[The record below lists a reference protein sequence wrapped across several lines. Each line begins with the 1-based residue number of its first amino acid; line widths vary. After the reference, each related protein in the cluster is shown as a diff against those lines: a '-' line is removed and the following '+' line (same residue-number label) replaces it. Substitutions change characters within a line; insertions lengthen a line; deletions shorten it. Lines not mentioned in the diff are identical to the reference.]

1 MSLNKV
7 IISGG
12 GTGGHIFP
20 AVAIANKI
28 KEVYPNCEILFV
40 GAEGKMEMEKVPKA
54 GYKIVGLPI
63 RGLQRKLTLSNLMFP
78 FKLISSL
85 CKAKRIIKEFKPDIA
100 IGVGG
105 YASAA
110 TLRVASRMG
119 VPTLIQEQN
128 SYPGITNKWLAS
140 RAKTICV
147 AYENL
152 DRFFPKEK
160 IVMTGNP
167 VRMEMVNIE
176 VKREKALAHFRLDPY
191 KKTVLIIGGSLG
203 ARTLNESF
211 KLQIQKLIEADIQLI
226 WQCGKVYY
234 DQLKQDLDAG
244 LRLRSAT
251 GNHSESSNE
260 NRSLSGVEVTPIYL
274 SDFVYEMDL
283 AYAAADLIVSRAGAI
298 SVSEVCLVGK
308 PVILVPSPN
317 VAEDHQTK
325 NAMALVQK
333 NAAVLVKDIDAK
345 NQLVDK
351 TIELLNDQKACAD
364 LSKNIK
370 TLAIPDAPE
379 RILKEIEKLIA
390 ADGLAPSH

>member
-63 RGLQRKLTLSNLMFP
+63 RGLQRKLTLSNFMFP

-85 CKAKRIIKEFKPDIA
+85 WKAKRIIKEFKPDIA

-167 VRMEMVNIE
+167 VRMEMVNIAG
-176 VKREKALAHFRLDPY
+176 KREKALEHFKLNPS

-211 KLQIQKLIEADIQLI
+211 KLQVQKLIEADIQLI
-226 WQCGKVYY
+226 WQCGKVYV
-234 DQLKQDLDAG
+234 DQLNTDIKASRG
-244 LRLRSAT
+244 
-251 GNHSESSNE
+251 ESSFAQNGG
-260 NRSLSGVEVTPIYL
+260 SIYL

-333 NAAVLVKDIDAK
+333 SAAVLVKDIDAK

-351 TIELLNDQKACAD
+351 TVELLNDQSACND

-390 ADGLAPSH
+390 RDGLAPSH

>member
-85 CKAKRIIKEFKPDIA
+85 WKAKRIIKEFKPDIA

-140 RAKTICV
+140 RAKKICV

-176 VKREKALAHFRLDPY
+176 GKREKALAHFKLNPS

-211 KLQIQKLIEADIQLI
+211 KLQIQKLMDADIQLI
-226 WQCGKVYY
+226 WQCGKVYL
-234 DQLKQDLDAG
+234 DQLKPEI
-244 LRLRSAT
+244 
-251 GNHSESSNE
+251 ESMNS
-260 NRSLSGVEVTPIYL
+260 SQIYL

-345 NQLVDK
+345 NLLVDK
-351 TIELLNDQKACAD
+351 TIELLNDQNACAD

-379 RILKEIEKLIA
+379 RILKEIEKLV
-390 ADGLAPSH
+390 

>member
-28 KEVYPNCEILFV
+28 KEIYPSCEILFV

-85 CKAKRIIKEFKPDIA
+85 WKAKRIIREFKPQIA

-110 TLRVASRMG
+110 VLRVASRMG
-119 VPTLIQEQN
+119 IPTLIQEQN
-128 SYPGITNKWLAS
+128 SFPGITNKWLAG

-152 DRFFPKEK
+152 ERFFPKEK

-176 VKREKALAHFRLDPY
+176 GKREKAYAHFKLDTS
-191 KKTVLIIGGSLG
+191 KKTILIIGGSLG

-211 KLQIQKLIEADIQLI
+211 KLHIQKIIQADLQLI

-234 DQLKQDLDAG
+234 DQLKPEVE
-244 LRLRSAT
+244 SAIA
-251 GNHSESSNE
+251 SNRMLNE
-260 NRSLSGVEVTPIYL
+260 DQTLSDSRSLSGADVTSSPIYL

-283 AYAAADLIVSRAGAI
+283 AYAAADVIVSRAGAI
-298 SVSEVCLVGK
+298 SVSEVCLVAK

-333 NAAVLVKDIDAK
+333 NAAILVKDSDAK

-351 TIELLNDQKACAD
+351 TIELLNDQKKCDD

-370 TLAIPDAPE
+370 TMAIADAPE
-379 RILKEIEKLIA
+379 RILKEIEKLI
-390 ADGLAPSH
+390 

>member
-28 KEVYPNCEILFV
+28 KEVYPSCEILFV
-40 GAEGKMEMEKVPKA
+40 GADGKMEMEKVPKA

-63 RGLQRKLTLSNLMFP
+63 RGLQRKLTVENLSFP
-78 FKLISSL
+78 FKLWKSL
-85 CKAKRIIKEFKPDIA
+85 RIAKKLINEFKPQIA

-110 TLRVASRMG
+110 TLRVASRRG

-167 VRMEMVNIE
+167 VRMEMVAIDG
-176 VKREKALAHFRLDPY
+176 KREKACAHFKLDPS
-191 KKTVLIIGGSLG
+191 KKTVLVIGGSLG
-203 ARTLNESF
+203 AKTLNDSF
-211 KLQIQKLIEADIQLI
+211 KKDLQKLMDADIQLI
-226 WQCGKVYY
+226 WQCGKTYFEV
-234 DQLKQDLDAG
+234 LKTEVD
-244 LRLRSAT
+244 AT
-251 GNHSESSNE
+251 GMG
-260 NRSLSGVEVTPIYL
+260 LYL

-283 AYAAADLIVSRAGAI
+283 AYAAADVIVSRAGAI

-333 NAAVLVKDIDAK
+333 NAAILVKDADAK
-345 NQLVDK
+345 NQLIDE
-351 TIELLNDQKACAD
+351 TIRLLNDAQQCAE

-370 TLAIPDAPE
+370 TLAIPDAPD
-379 RILKEIEKLIA
+379 RILKEIEKLIK
-390 ADGLAPSH
+390 

>member
-28 KEVYPNCEILFV
+28 KAVYPQCEILFV

-54 GYKIVGLPI
+54 GYQIVGLPI
-63 RGLQRKLTLSNLMFP
+63 RGLQRKLTLSNLAFP
-78 FKLISSL
+78 FKLIASL
-85 CKAKRIIKEFKPDIA
+85 LKARKIIKNFQPQIA

-110 TLRVASRMG
+110 TLRVAARMG
-119 VPTLIQEQN
+119 IPTLIQEQN
-128 SYPGITNKWLAS
+128 SYPGITNKWLS
-140 RAKTICV
+140 GKAKKICV
-147 AYENL
+147 AYDGLE
-152 DRFFPKEK
+152 RFFPQEK
-160 IVMTGNP
+160 IVLTGNP

-176 VKREKALAHFRLDPY
+176 EKREKAFAHFNLDPA

-211 KLQIQKLIEADIQLI
+211 VEQINQVVEKDIQVI
-226 WQCGKVYY
+226 WQCGKIYLET
-234 DQLKQDLDAG
+234 LKPKVDNLNCK
-244 LRLRSAT
+244 L
-251 GNHSESSNE
+251 
-260 NRSLSGVEVTPIYL
+260 IFL
-274 SDFVYEMDL
+274 SDFIYEMDL
-283 AYAAADLIVSRAGAI
+283 AYAAADIIVSRAGAI

-325 NAMALVQK
+325 NAMALVNK
-333 NAAVLVKDIDAK
+333 NAAVLVKDVEAK
-345 NQLVDK
+345 QNLVN
-351 TIELLNDQKACAD
+351 TTVQLLNDTNKCVE
-364 LSKNIK
+364 LSSNIK
-370 TLAIPDAPE
+370 TLAIKDAPE
-379 RILKEIEKLIA
+379 RILSEIEKLV
-390 ADGLAPSH
+390 LNKN